1 MKSVSVVSV
10 LLVLALILA
19 GCGSAA
25 TATPPAPTA
34 APKATVIIAGSGG
47 ASGVLKLLSD
57 AYQQKNSGLAFEYL
71 SGSSSSGGAK
81 GVAEKQLD
89 LGAMARPPKD
99 AEKVTGMEY
108 LEFATDKLAVV
119 TSPDLIIPGLTNQQV
134 KDIFLGKITDW
145 SEVGGPKA
153 TINVLVRDE
162 AETNT
167 GILRKAIFGDA
178 AFAPGAAVL
187 TSDGAMRD
195 ALNSTANAIGFL
207 TYSGV
212 RLQDLKVHPLTIGGH
227 DPADNSGSYPF
238 TRPVGVVFLSGNAAK
253 VQPFLTFVTS
263 PEAQALLS
271 AQGIVP
277 AR

>member
-1 MKSVSVVSV
+1 MKSAFVISVFV
-10 LLVLALILA
+10 VLALILA
-19 GCGSAA
+19 ACGSAA

-34 APKATVIIAGSGG
+34 APKATVTTAGSGS
-47 ASGVLKLLSD
+47 ASLVLKFLSD
-57 AYQQKNSGLAFEYL
+57 AYQQKHGDLAFEYL
-71 SGSSSSGGAK
+71 SGSSTSGGAK

-99 AEKVTGMEY
+99 SEKVTGMEY
-108 LEFATDKLAVV
+108 LEFATDKVAVV
-119 TSPDLIIPGLTNQQV
+119 TSPDLTIPGLTSQQV

-153 TINVLVRDE
+153 TINVLARDE

-167 GILRKAIFGDA
+167 GILRKAIFGDG

-187 TSDGAMRD
+187 TSEDAMRD
-195 ALNSTANAIGFL
+195 ALNSTAHAIGFL
-207 TYSGV
+207 TNSGI
-212 RLQDLKVHPLTIGGH
+212 RLGDLKVHPLTIDGH
-227 DPADNSGSYPF
+227 DPADNSGSYPY
-238 TRPVGVVFLSGNAAK
+238 TRPVGVVYLSSNAAK

-271 AQGIVP
+271 AQGVIP
-277 AR
+277 TR